1 MSDAAPE
8 RTAPVKQPGRELG
21 GVAWFTL
28 MVGMWSA
35 FSTLLIASP
44 ETLRDV
50 WSWLTGLP
58 LAAEVV
64 MWILLLP
71 WALALAAWQSSWD
84 EWIRLLIVALLGA
97 TWTASSKPR
106 LKR

>member
-1 MSDAAPE
+1 MTEAAVRKTE
-8 RTAPVKQPGRELG
+8 PGHVE

-35 FSTLLIASP
+35 FSALLIASP
-44 ETLRDV
+44 ETLEEI

-58 LAAEVV
+58 LAAEIV

-71 WALALAAWQSSWD
+71 WALGLAVWQSSWD
-84 EWIRLLIVALLGA
+84 EWLRLLIVALLGA
-97 TWTASSKPR
+97 GWTAVSRPR
-106 LKR
+106 VKR